1 MKEFLY
7 GYELNLTTWMYL
19 SSLLTIAIY
28 FKFSRL
34 WSLRNL
40 DLLGLI
46 ALAPGLLLVGLDD
59 IEKQHI
65 GYIWLLATGVF
76 FLVRLLMDPM
86 MVRRPLLEPNL
97 SPGGLAFLTVSLLIF
112 LLVNVLTKDP
122 QDSDLAGPRRLRDLL
137 ERKETTAE
145 DATAAKLGPGY
156 APLHLLPGI
165 PIEALMPPD
174 PHLSQERGRYD
185 ADVVIARAMAILSHL
200 VVVIGMMLIGL
211 RHYDNIRTGIAA
223 ATLYLLLPYTA
234 EMTGRVPHV
243 LPGAILV
250 LAILAY
256 RRPLLSGML
265 IGLATGTIYYPI
277 FLLPLWCG
285 FYWQRGLLRFLAGFV
300 SMLAILVAT
309 LVFISSDLQS
319 FLGHVK
325 TMFGWTSFS
334 LDSGV
339 QGFWSISESMGPYR
353 IPVMVAFIAM
363 SVSFALWP
371 AHKNLGTLLSC
382 STAVMLGT
390 QFWDA
395 QGGGIYM
402 GWYLPL
408 LLLTVFR
415 PNLEDRVAIST
426 LGEGWFGRRR
436 LQIRHQ
442 AA

>member
-1 MKEFLY
+1 MKDFLY

-46 ALAPGLLLVGLDD
+46 ALAPGLLLIGLPEV
-59 IEKQHI
+59 EKQNI
-65 GYIWLLATGVF
+65 GYIWLFATGVF

-97 SPGGLAFLTVSLLIF
+97 SPGGLAFITVSLLLF

-137 ERKETTAE
+137 SRTETAAE
-145 DATAAKLGPGY
+145 DVNAEKLGPGY
-156 APLHLLPGI
+156 ALLHLLPGI
-165 PIEALMPPD
+165 PTQTLIPPD
-174 PHLSQERGRYD
+174 PHQSQERGRYD
-185 ADVVIARAMAILSHL
+185 ADVVTARTMAILSHL
-200 VVVIGMMLIGL
+200 VVVIGMVLIGL

-256 RRPLLSGML
+256 RRPLLSGLL

-300 SMLAILVAT
+300 SMLAILAAT
-309 LVFISSDLQS
+309 LVFISSDFQS

-325 TMFGWTSFS
+325 NMFGWTSFS
-334 LDSGV
+334 LDGV
-339 QGFWSISESMGPYR
+339 QGFWGISESMGPYR
-353 IPVMVAFIAM
+353 IPVLVAFIAM

-382 STAVMLGT
+382 STTVMLGT

>member
-1 MKEFLY
+1 
-7 GYELNLTTWMYL
+7 
-19 SSLLTIAIY
+19 
-28 FKFSRL
+28 
-34 WSLRNL
+34 
-40 DLLGLI
+40 
-46 ALAPGLLLVGLDD
+46 
-59 IEKQHI
+59 
-65 GYIWLLATGVF
+65 
-76 FLVRLLMDPM
+76 
-86 MVRRPLLEPNL
+86 
-97 SPGGLAFLTVSLLIF
+97 
-112 LLVNVLTKDP
+112 
-122 QDSDLAGPRRLRDLL
+122 
-137 ERKETTAE
+137 
-145 DATAAKLGPGY
+145 
-156 APLHLLPGI
+156 LPGI
-165 PIEALMPPD
+165 PIEALIPPD
-174 PHLSQERGRYD
+174 PHLSEERGRYD
-185 ADVVIARAMAILSHL
+185 ADVVTARTMAILSHL
-200 VVVIGMMLIGL
+200 VVVIGMVLIGL

-300 SMLAILVAT
+300 SMLAVLVAT
-309 LVFISSDLQS
+309 LVFISSDLHA

-325 TMFGWTSFS
+325 NMFGWTSFS

-339 QGFWSISESMGPYR
+339 QGFWAISESMGPYR
-353 IPVMVAFIAM
+353 IPVLVAFIAM
-363 SVSFALWP
+363 SISFALWP

-426 LGEGWFGRRR
+426 LGAGWFGRRR

>member
-1 MKEFLY
+1 
-7 GYELNLTTWMYL
+7 MYL

-46 ALAPGLLLVGLDD
+46 ALAPGLLLVGLHDV
-59 IEKQHI
+59 EKQHI
-65 GYIWLLATGVF
+65 GYIWLLAMGVF

-97 SPGGLAFLTVSLLIF
+97 SPGGLAFLTSSLLVF

-122 QDSDLAGPRRLRDLL
+122 QSSDLAGPRHLRDLL
-137 ERKETTAE
+137 ERKETAAE
-145 DATAAKLGPGY
+145 DENTTKLGPGY
-156 APLHLLPGI
+156 ALLHLLPSI
-165 PIEALMPPD
+165 PTEVLMPAD

-185 ADVVIARAMAILSHL
+185 ADLVIARTMAILSHL
-200 VVVIGMMLIGL
+200 VVVIGMVLIGM

-300 SMLAILVAT
+300 SMLAILSAT

-319 FLGHVK
+319 FLDHVK
-325 TMFGWTSFS
+325 NMFGWTTFS

-339 QGFWSISESMGPYR
+339 QGFWSISDSMGPYR
-353 IPVMVAFIAM
+353 IPVLVAFIAM